1 MRLAVAMLACLGVGS
16 IALSDTPPPTPP
28 AAAASTLS
36 PASPAAPESEKAP
49 APPEVA
55 SASAATAPPEVAS
68 ASAATAPPSASAP
81 TGESPKPAAATDP
94 RVKQLLAK
102 GYRPETRNGEKVYCK
117 TEGELGSRIAAKKV
131 CGTVDEWQSRVQDSK
146 DAAERVQLHQ
156 LNPNN

>member
-28 AAAASTLS
+28 AAAASTLT
-36 PASPAAPESEKAP
+36 PASAAAPESEKTQ
-49 APPEVA
+49 APPVVA
-55 SASAATAPPEVAS
+55 PASAAA
-68 ASAATAPPSASAP
+68 APPSASAP

-131 CGTVDEWQSRVQDSK
+131 CGTVDEWQSRVQNYK
-146 DAAERVQLHQ
+146 DAAQSAQQHQ
-156 LNPNN
+156 LNPMGN

>member
-28 AAAASTLS
+28 AAAASTLT
-36 PASPAAPESEKAP
+36 PASPAAPEPEKTA
-49 APPEVA
+49 APPP
-55 SASAATAPPEVAS
+55 AA
-68 ASAATAPPSASAP
+68 AP

-117 TEGELGSRIAAKKV
+117 SEGELGSRIATKKV
-131 CGTVDEWQSRVQDSK
+131 CGTVDEWQSREQDSK
-146 DAAERVQLHQ
+146 DAAARVQLHQ